1 MVLNG
6 SCMCGGVQYTVDVDE
21 YMSALCHCTDCQKWT
36 GGAFTSNAVVPRNS
50 LKLTKGTCTSYDAK
64 GASGKINKHF
74 FCSTCGSNIY
84 TNLEIMPEMS
94 CVKAGTLDDGGAN
107 LKGKI
112 DVELYAK
119 DRPSYLSPVEGAKQA
134 QTME

>member
-6 SCMCGGVQYTVDVDE
+6 SCMCGGIQYTVDVDE

-50 LKLTKGTCTSYDAK
+50 LKFTKGTCTSYDAT
-64 GASGKINKHF
+64 GASGKINRHF
-74 FCSTCGSNIY
+74 FCPTCGSNIY
-84 TNLEIMPEMS
+84 TNLEIMPDMS

-112 DVELYAK
+112 DVELYSK
-119 DRPSYLSPVEGAKQA
+119 DRPSYLSPIEGAKQA